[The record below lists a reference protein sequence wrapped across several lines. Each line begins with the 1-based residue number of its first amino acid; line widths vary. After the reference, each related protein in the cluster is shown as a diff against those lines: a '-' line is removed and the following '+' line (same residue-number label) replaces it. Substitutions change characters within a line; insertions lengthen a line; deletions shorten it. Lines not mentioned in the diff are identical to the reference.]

1 MWSPA
6 RRLGRCH
13 RNFGADLDYPSGA
26 KSAHSEFAQCDPVV
40 RVAALPRHD
49 VLYQEKRPLDGDPLP
64 RSNRVADADVV
75 TGYARHVN
83 TVSSFDARHRGSV
96 RVGSIL
102 IRCVRFDELVAFWQA
117 ALGYVPREPP
127 QDGWVVLTDPSGVG
141 PNISLDRVVED
152 RLPPLGDLSRVHLD
166 LYTADQHAEVE
177 RLLGLGATRYER
189 EYGHDEDFVV
199 LVDPDGNR
207 FCVIDKP
214 DLP

>member
-1 MWSPA
+1 MT
-6 RRLGRCH
+6 C
-13 RNFGADLDYPSGA
+13 
-26 KSAHSEFAQCDPVV
+26 
-40 RVAALPRHD
+40 
-49 VLYQEKRPLDGDPLP
+49 
-64 RSNRVADADVV
+64 V
-75 TGYARHVN
+75 TSGYARFV
-83 TVSSFDARHRGSV
+83 TRGSSLAGRHRTNV

-127 QDGWVVLTDPSGVG
+127 HDGWVVLTDPSGTG
-141 PNISLDRVVED
+141 PNISLDRVAED

-166 LYTADQHAEVE
+166 LYTSDQPAEVA

-189 EYGHDEDFVV
+189 EYGPDEDFVV

-214 DLP
+214 DES